1 MIAMLEL
8 IVAMESLGDIAGE
21 DMTIDL
27 PDIVVDDDNDG
38 KFDRLTDKYKDWLT
52 KFD

>member
-21 DMTIDL
+21 DITIDL
-27 PDIVVDDDNDG
+27 PDIAVDTDGDG
-38 KFDRLTDKYKDWLT
+38 KLDALTEQY
-52 KFD
+52 